1 VSQLT
6 DTPSRTSLFIP
17 NTLLALVRYLFIFLV
32 AFVLFGLILLIAG
45 KDPILAIK
53 DTFSS
58 TLGSTYGF
66 SEVIVK
72 MIPLIFTAIAVALPS
87 RVVLINVGA
96 EGQLYMGAWLATW
109 GALTFAALPAWTL
122 LPLMMVLG
130 MLGGSL
136 WAFIPA
142 FLRARGLVNETITT
156 LLMNYVAP
164 SVVTFFIY
172 GPWRSPGNALYPQT
186 VDFVPAARLP
196 TFFGTRVHLGLIIAL
211 GLLVLYW
218 FIMKYTRWGLEMRA
232 IGGNPQAARRNGI
245 PLTVYLI
252 VILCVGGAIA
262 GLAGMSEISGI
273 HGRLRPGF
281 SPGFGYMGFLIS
293 WLSGGNPMG
302 ILVMSF
308 VIALISSGGDILQIN
323 QGLPFAVVNILLAI
337 TLFVVLARPALLKG
351 KKA

>member
-1 VSQLT
+1 MSQIT
-6 DTPSRTSLFIP
+6 DAPSRLFSFVL
-17 NTLLALVRYLFIFLV
+17 NALLVIVRYLIIFLV
-32 AFVLFGLILLIAG
+32 AFVLFALILFIAG
-45 KDPILAIK
+45 KDPIAAII
-53 DTFSS
+53 DTLSF
-58 TLGSTYGF
+58 TLGSTFGF

-72 MIPLIFTAIAVALPS
+72 LIPLVFTAIAVALPS

-109 GALTFAALPAWTL
+109 GALTFATQPSWLL
-122 LPLMMVLG
+122 LPMMIVLG
-130 MLGGSL
+130 MLGGAL
-136 WAFIPA
+136 WVFIPA

-164 SVVTFFIY
+164 SIVTFFIY
-172 GPWRSPGNALYPQT
+172 GPWRSPGNALFPQT
-186 VDFVPAARLP
+186 GDFVPAARLP
-196 TFFGTRVHLGLIIAL
+196 VFFGTRVHLGLVIAL
-211 GLLVLYW
+211 VLLVMYW

-245 PLTVYLI
+245 PLTTYFI
-252 VILCVGGAIA
+252 VVMCLGGAIA

-293 WLSGGNPMG
+293 WLSGGNPIG

-308 VIALISSGGDILQIN
+308 VVALISAGADILQIN
-323 QGLPFAVVNILLAI
+323 QGLPYAVVNILLAI
-337 TLFVVLARPALLKG
+337 TLFVVLARPTLLKG
-351 KKA
+351 KKT

>member
-1 VSQLT
+1 MSESI
-6 DTPSRTSLFIP
+6 DTPFRTSLLVS
-17 NTLLALVRYLFIFLV
+17 TLQVIVRYLVIFLV
-32 AFVLFGLILLIAG
+32 AFVLFGAILLIAG
-45 KDPILAIK
+45 KDPVLAIE

-58 TLGSTYGF
+58 TLRSAYGF

-72 MIPLIFTAIAVALPS
+72 MIPLIFAAIAVALPS
-87 RVVLINVGA
+87 RVGLINVGG

-109 GALTFAALPAWTL
+109 GALTFASLPPWIL
-122 LPLMMVLG
+122 LPLMMLLG
-130 MLGGSL
+130 MIGGSM

-172 GPWRSPGNALYPQT
+172 GPWRSRGNALYPQT

-196 TFFGTRVHLGLIIAL
+196 TFWGTRVHLGLVVAL
-211 GLLVLYW
+211 ALLVWYW
-218 FIMKYTRWGLEMRA
+218 CVMAYTRWGLEMRA
-232 IGGNPQAARRNGI
+232 IGGNPQAARRNGL
-245 PLTVYLI
+245 PLTTYII
-252 VILCVGGAIA
+252 VVMCLGGALA
-262 GLAGMSEISGI
+262 GLAGMSEISGL

-281 SPGFGYMGFLIS
+281 SPGFGYLGFLIS
-293 WLSGGNPMG
+293 WLSGGNSIG

-308 VIALISSGGDILQIN
+308 VIALVTSGGDILQIN
-323 QGLPFAVVNILLAI
+323 QGLPFAVVNILLAN
-337 TLFVVLARPALLKG
+337 TLFVVLARPSFLKG

>member
-1 VSQLT
+1 MSQIT
-6 DTPSRTSLFIP
+6 DIPSRTSLFIL
-17 NTLLALVRYLFIFLV
+17 NALLALVRYLFIFLV

-87 RVVLINVGA
+87 RVVLINVGG

-109 GALTFAALPAWTL
+109 GALTFAALPVWAL
-122 LPLMMVLG
+122 LPLMMGLG
-130 MLGGSL
+130 MIGGSL

-142 FLRARGLVNETITT
+142 FLRARGWVNETITT

-252 VILCVGGAIA
+252 VILCIGGAVA
-262 GLAGMSEISGI
+262 GLAGMSEISAI

-337 TLFVVLARPALLKG
+337 TLFVVLGRPALLKG

>member
-1 VSQLT
+1 MSESV
-6 DTPSRTSLFIP
+6 DTPFRTPLLVS
-17 NTLLALVRYLFIFLV
+17 TLQVIVRYLVIFLV
-32 AFVLFGLILLIAG
+32 AFVLFGAILLIAG
-45 KDPILAIK
+45 KDPVLAIE

-58 TLGSTYGF
+58 TLRSTYGF

-72 MIPLIFTAIAVALPS
+72 MIPLIFAAIAVALPS
-87 RVVLINVGA
+87 RVGLINVGG

-109 GALTFAALPAWTL
+109 GALTFPSLPPWIL
-122 LPLMMVLG
+122 LPLMMLLG
-130 MLGGSL
+130 MIGGSM

-142 FLRARGLVNETITT
+142 FLRACGLVNETITT

-196 TFFGTRVHLGLIIAL
+196 TFWGTRVHLGLVIAL
-211 GLLVLYW
+211 VLVVWYW
-218 FIMKYTRWGLEMRA
+218 CVMTYTRWGLEMRA

-245 PLTVYLI
+245 PLTAYII
-252 VILCVGGAIA
+252 VVMCLGGAFA
-262 GLAGMSEISGI
+262 GLAGMSEISGL

-281 SPGFGYMGFLIS
+281 SPGFGYLGFLIS
-293 WLSGGNPMG
+293 WLSGGNSIG
-302 ILVMSF
+302 ILAMSF
-308 VIALISSGGDILQIN
+308 VIALVTSGGDILQIN

-337 TLFVVLARPALLKG
+337 TLFVVLARPSFLRG
-351 KKA
+351 KQA